1 MKIIK
6 ILSVFALI
14 LFFVNS
20 SDGAIIIA
28 GKVKEVSHI
37 GNSTVVKC
45 KRPYTRVC
53 VIIHDISTVFTVVI
67 NDGKDTTIKGSHLD
81 IREHEDETH
90 VLISD

>member
-6 ILSVFALI
+6 VLSVIILF

-28 GKVKEVSHI
+28 GKVKEVSQI
-37 GNSTVVKC
+37 GNSTIVKC
-45 KRPYTRVC
+45 KRPYTRAC
-53 VIIHDISTVFTVVI
+53 VIIHQSETVFTVVI

-81 IREHEDETH
+81 IQDREDEMH